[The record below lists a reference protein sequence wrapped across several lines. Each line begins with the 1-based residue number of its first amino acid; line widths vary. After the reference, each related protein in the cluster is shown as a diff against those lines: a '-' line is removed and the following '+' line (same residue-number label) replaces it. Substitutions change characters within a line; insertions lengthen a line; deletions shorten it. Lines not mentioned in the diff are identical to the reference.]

1 MTARLGAGSAVALAL
16 LALGCASLPSP
27 ADPAL
32 AREYVPLR
40 DRCAYLMTREL
51 VAEFRAL
58 APRAVAAATERERR
72 AIFAPLARRFW
83 WRLLRVERYRTVLTL
98 DVMIPSYTENAEG
111 VVDASDDFRFL
122 RLVDSSSGRHDPRR
136 WEDADTEFENV
147 WIHPASFPEGASF
160 PQGRPP
166 LLLQCWAG
174 RLRAVKET
182 PALEVTF
189 RGAPVGLDGDRASRL
204 GADLDELAGRCS
216 IVERATAPATGALEI
231 TRRWSAPRAFA
242 LSPPGSDS
250 VAADR
255 LLLVAD
261 PEANE
266 GWPRLYALGAEGAV
280 GLAKCDGGKLL
291 DTVCTPELEPLLPEP
306 TRRNCPL
313 APRRRVVR
321 PSMRDQAELPILAPW
336 QSRSFA
342 VSTSFSTARGA
353 RRRS

>member
-1 MTARLGAGSAVALAL
+1 MKWRTSTRRLGPGSALALAL

-27 ADPAL
+27 ADPEL
-32 AREYVPLR
+32 AREVVPLR
-40 DRCAYLMTREL
+40 DRCAYLMTPSL
-51 VAEFRAL
+51 VARFREL

-72 AIFAPLARRFW
+72 AVFAPLARRFW

-98 DVMIPSYTENAEG
+98 DVMIPSYVENAEG
-111 VVDASDDFRFL
+111 VVDASDDYRFL

-136 WEDADTEFENV
+136 WENVDTEFENV
-147 WIHPASFPEGASF
+147 WIHQANYPAAASY
-160 PQGRPP
+160 PQDRPP

-174 RLRAVKET
+174 RLRAAQDA

-189 RGAPVGLDGDRASRL
+189 HGSPVGLDAQRAARL

-216 IVERATAPATGALEI
+216 IVARATPPASGALVVS
-231 TRRWSAPRAFA
+231 RRWSAPRAFA
-242 LSPPGSDS
+242 LSPPATGS

-261 PEANE
+261 PQADE
-266 GWPRLYALGAEGAV
+266 GWPRLYALGAEGSV

-306 TRRNCPL
+306 ARESCPL
-313 APRRRVVR
+313 APRRRASE
-321 PSMRDQAELPILAPW
+321 PKAIP
-336 QSRSFA
+336 
-342 VSTSFSTARGA
+342 
-353 RRRS
+353 